1 MIKIWYVFCNF
12 VPIITLF
19 MKTRFFL
26 IIPVLIITFF
36 SCNLDSSNNYTPQII
51 INRPFNQ
58 NGDSLKLFLTDT
70 GGELRLDTIHVGD
83 TISISLILNAY
94 SNNLTAFYLKQ
105 SSSTASEVILPD
117 KEEMD
122 SVFITGSDYNSGKFL
137 MKGDSPILFFPFKY
151 IAKEISNEAKISFTV
166 VSDAKFDIGF
176 GSNTATLA
184 IKTPIISNKK

>member
-1 MIKIWYVFCNF
+1 MWYVFCNF
-12 VPIITLF
+12 VPKITIF

-26 IIPVLIITFF
+26 IFLVPIITFI
-36 SCNLDSSNNYTPQII
+36 SCNLDSSNTPQII

-58 NGDSLKLFLTDT
+58 IGDSLKLFLTDT
-70 GGELRLDTIHVGD
+70 GGEIRLDTIQVGD

-105 SSSTASEVILPD
+105 SSTTASEVILPD

-122 SVFITGSDYNSGKFL
+122 SVFITNSDYNSGKFL
-137 MKGDSPILFFPFKY
+137 MKGDSPILFFPFRY
-151 IAKEISNEAKISFTV
+151 VAKQISNEAKISFTV
-166 VSDAKFDIGF
+166 VSDAKFDFGF

-184 IKTPIISNKK
+184 IKTPIISAKK